1 MNISVLYVDNRA
13 FTGSKDCIGTI
24 GIRCN
29 IATLNVDLAAIN
41 TKNYRILTSEITV
54 VIACSITSFIEN
66 AVFDIYDC
74 FILPIKA
81 FWLDVVLVI
90 NS

>member
-1 MNISVLYVDNRA
+1 MNISVFYVDNRA

-24 GIRCN
+24 GVRCN

-74 FILPIKA
+74 LFLPMKA
-81 FWLDVVLVI
+81 FWSDVVLVI

>member
-1 MNISVLYVDNRA
+1 MNISVFYVDNRA

-24 GIRCN
+24 GVRCN

-54 VIACSITSFIEN
+54 VIACRIAGLSNTLFSMVTTALCLPMN
-66 AVFDIYDC
+66 AF
-74 FILPIKA
+74 
-81 FWLDVVLVI
+81 
-90 NS
+90 

>member
-24 GIRCN
+24 SVRGN
-29 IATLNVDLAAIN
+29 ITTINVDLADII
-41 TKNYRILTSEITV
+41 TKYYCILTSEVTI

-74 FILPIKA
+74 FILAYKSI
-81 FWLDVVLVI
+81 LVR
-90 NS
+90 